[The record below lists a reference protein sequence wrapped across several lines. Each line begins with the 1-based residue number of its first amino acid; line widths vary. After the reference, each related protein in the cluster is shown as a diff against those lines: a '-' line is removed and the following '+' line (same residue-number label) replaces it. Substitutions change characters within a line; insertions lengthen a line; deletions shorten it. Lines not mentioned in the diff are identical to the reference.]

1 MGCGGSSEDVR
12 QVEINKRNSIVAN
25 KNIEKKLTMKQEA
38 IKTVFSKNITSSE
51 VPISEPP
58 RSEILTPK
66 LNLVKRVGPP
76 PKNVNLLI
84 EDNTKVWD
92 MSS

>member
-1 MGCGGSSEDVR
+1 MGCGGSRGDVNQAIR
-12 QVEINKRNSIVAN
+12 IQKPISVNIGIENKLA
-25 KNIEKKLTMKQEA
+25 MKQEA
-38 IKTVFSKNITSSE
+38 INTVFSKNITSHE
-51 VPISEPP
+51 IPIEETPI
-58 RSEILTPK
+58 SEILTPK
-66 LNLVKRVGPP
+66 LNLVKKVGQP